1 MKLIILFSYD
11 TANMKIIFGS
21 SAIYL
26 LNHIMKYL
34 NPYIYVFKC
43 MHKYTYA
50 PLAFDQYGFTYVGSL
65 ICGFFSIINVIVLP
79 DRWLLEFLD
88 LELLI

>member
-1 MKLIILFSYD
+1 MDNLFSHD

-50 PLAFDQYGFTYVGSL
+50 PLVFDQYGFEL
-65 ICGFFSIINVIVLP
+65 CGFTYMWIFFNNKCYSTTDPMVA
-79 DRWLLEFLD
+79 
-88 LELLI
+88 